1 MSDGTFL
8 IHWDGLKS
16 CVFIVSEKKCEKAL
30 ARHVGRPSLGHT
42 QTVEVETISVEVR
55 CRLLARHLSHSKIQA
70 LLCVDKGDQRRCL
83 RLTEDCK
90 GMSGNLVCPY
100 TMAIS
105 CYLLNHSHTHAH
117 LVGHSGT
124 SEAALQ
130 SLIPNHGMARSTFFS
145 INAWHHQR
153 HCYYSSCLQSSCLLT
168 RLGVATTAIPRSTLL
183 CPNKASRRSCI
194 ASET

>member
-90 GMSGNLVCPY
+90 GMSGNLVRPY

-105 CYLLNHSHTHAH
+105 CYLLNHTHTHAH

-130 SLIPNHGMARSTFFS
+130 SLIPNHGMASSTCFQQKRL
-145 INAWHHQR
+145 A
-153 HCYYSSCLQSSCLLT
+153 SSK
-168 RLGVATTAIPRSTLL
+168 TLL
-183 CPNKASRRSCI
+183 LLLMSAKQLPLNSSRRCYHRDPSLHP
-194 ASET
+194 SLPKQS